1 MRYPVNPGIA
11 KIGTC
16 HSGSVEDLDGILK
29 FVEDYGIDLTVIGPE
44 VPLCM
49 GLADLLE
56 SHGHKV
62 FGPTK
67 QAATLEGSKAFSKD
81 FMKRHHIPTAA
92 YQEVNSYQEAIQALN
107 NLIIRLL

>member
-1 MRYPVNPGIA
+1 M
-11 KIGTC
+11 
-16 HSGSVEDLDGILK
+16 
-29 FVEDYGIDLTVIGPE
+29 
-44 VPLCM
+44 PLCM

-107 NLIIRLL
+107 QFDYPVVVKADGFGGRERCYHL